1 MNAGSTAPA
10 APPPTS
16 RLKLKSRP
24 PPPPSRESDAPAA
37 LLTRDDEGR
46 NGGGMREGV
55 TNVGAR
61 DGVAATL
68 LLLLPPP
75 PPPPVRLL
83 LTPAPHAEDT
93 SCSWPVSCSSRSF
106 TWADRPGLAVG
117 AEGAEKGDAA
127 GSSDDITAS
136 CQSEASLSTALRC
149 GLLGYLTARKEQH
162 QGVKLSSTFGMLK
175 PKSEL

>member
-1 MNAGSTAPA
+1 MQHAAAAYCADAALQDRGLWTAADRLMRPGCRSTAAGAEPANYYNPWMNAGSTAPA

-24 PPPPSRESDAPAA
+24 PPPPSRESDALAA

-46 NGGGMREGV
+46 DGGGTREGV

-75 PPPPVRLL
+75 LPPPVRLL

-93 SCSWPVSCSSRSF
+93 SCLWPVSCSSRSF

-117 AEGAEKGDAA
+117 SRGRREGRR
-127 GSSDDITAS
+127 SR
-136 CQSEASLSTALRC
+136 Q
-149 GLLGYLTARKEQH
+149 
-162 QGVKLSSTFGMLK
+162 F
-175 PKSEL
+175 